1 MSDGALPTAFAPAER
16 DSLDQVRNQA
26 DAVAGSQHLRELL
39 DAVPTIVLILN
50 DKRQIVYANE
60 VMLGFLGLSDGE
72 GLLGRRPGEVLDC
85 IHSTETEGGC
95 GTTDFCKTC
104 GAVRAI
110 LACQQSGKRDQ
121 QECRITRKQ
130 DGEALDLRV
139 WTTPFSLGSHR
150 FTTVAVSDISDEK
163 RRRALEHIFFHD
175 VLNVAAGLKGM
186 SDLVARGISQPNLEY
201 FKRILMLSRQIID
214 EIDGQRDLDGA
225 ETGELQVQVK
235 QLRSRQLLESVVEVY
250 TGHPTSL
257 ERSLV
262 IAADAV
268 DTPFLSDGT
277 LLRRI
282 LGNMTKNALEACKPG
297 EGVVLGCPTAEGR
310 VRFSVHNPGAM
321 PEEVRLQVFQR
332 SFSTKGRGRGLGTY
346 SMKLLS
352 ERYLKGTVTFTTD
365 QHGGTTFFAEFSE
378 RLEVPAPSA
387 PSSERW

>member
-1 MSDGALPTAFAPAER
+1 M
-16 DSLDQVRNQA
+16 
-26 DAVAGSQHLRELL
+26 AGSQHFRELL

-60 VMLGFLGLSDGE
+60 VLLGFLGLRDGE
-72 GLLGRRPGEVLDC
+72 CLLGCRPGEVLDC
-85 IHSTETEGGC
+85 IHATETTGGC
-95 GTTDFCKTC
+95 GTTEFCKTC

-110 LACQQSGKRDQ
+110 LASQHTGKREQ

-175 VLNVAAGLKGM
+175 ILNVAGGLKGM
-186 SDLVARGISQPNLEY
+186 SELVARGISRPNLEY
-201 FKRILMLSRQIID
+201 FKRILVLSRQIID
-214 EIDGQRDLDGA
+214 EIDAQRDLDSA
-225 ETGELQVQVK
+225 EAGELHVHVQ
-235 QLRSRQLLESVVEVY
+235 QLRSRRLLESVVEVY

-262 IAADAV
+262 IAADAA
-268 DTPFLSDGT
+268 DALFFSDGT
-277 LLRRI
+277 LLRRV
-282 LGNMTKNALEACKPG
+282 LGNMTKNALEACKPS
-297 EGVVLGCPTAEGR
+297 ESVVLGCTASEGQ

-352 ERYLKGTVTFTTD
+352 ERYLRGKVGFTTD
-365 QHGGTTFFAEFSE
+365 QHDGTTFFAEFPES
-378 RLEVPAPSA
+378 LEVPAASA

>member
-1 MSDGALPTAFAPAER
+1 MTNEASSTAFAPAER
-16 DSLDQVRNQA
+16 DSPDQVRHQA
-26 DAVAGSQHLRELL
+26 GAVAGSQHFRELL

-60 VMLGFLGLSDGE
+60 VMVGFLGLSDGE
-72 GLLGRRPGEVLDC
+72 CLLGCRPGEVLDC
-85 IHSTETEGGC
+85 IHATETKGGC
-95 GTTDFCKTC
+95 GTTEFCKTC

-110 LACQQSGKRDQ
+110 LASQHTGKREQ

-175 VLNVAAGLKGM
+175 ILNVAGGLKGM
-186 SDLVARGISQPNLEY
+186 SELVARGISRPNLEY
-201 FKRILMLSRQIID
+201 FKRILVLSRQIID
-214 EIDGQRDLDGA
+214 EIDAQRDLDSA
-225 ETGELQVQVK
+225 EAGELHVRLQ
-235 QLRSRQLLESVVEVY
+235 QLRSRRLLESVVEVY

-257 ERSLV
+257 ERNLV
-262 IAADAV
+262 IAADAA
-268 DTPFLSDGT
+268 DALFFSDGT
-277 LLRRI
+277 LLRRV
-282 LGNMTKNALEACKPG
+282 LGNMTKNALEACKPS
-297 EGVVLGCPTAEGR
+297 EGVVLGCTASEGR

-352 ERYLKGTVTFTTD
+352 ERYLRGKVGFTTD
-365 QHGGTTFFAEFSE
+365 QHGGTTFFAEFPES
-378 RLEVPAPSA
+378 LEVPAASA